1 MPKLII
7 YIAQSIQKQH
17 CCISY
22 FCSNPI
28 IKDLDVDVGFVLKY
42 ESNKIK
48 VLKQMSRRTSGQQ
61 PDLRLFG
68 FCGVFDN
75 TSLSPSRYL
84 IVNLFPCARVAFVCV
99 DGTVL
104 VPLCDMKAK
113 IRAD

>member
-1 MPKLII
+1 
-7 YIAQSIQKQH
+7 
-17 CCISY
+17 
-22 FCSNPI
+22 
-28 IKDLDVDVGFVLKY
+28 
-42 ESNKIK
+42 
-48 VLKQMSRRTSGQQ
+48 MSRRTSGRQ

-68 FCGVFDN
+68 FCGVFD
-75 TSLSPSRYL
+75 SKKERAMCYL